1 MSNTNFSHTPVFT
14 LCLKFLYCDA
24 KLLYYDNS
32 YKERCMCKDYKEIL
46 EKNPDYRVLDGH
58 LVDIIDTLVQ
68 GGKLNKTLYDSML
81 KAEEKGEPIYLYSAG
96 YSPEH
101 LQELGVDTDKFP
113 ILSKQKVFGSYNI
126 PCIVL
131 GKVVDDCHPVDQ
143 RLEIVLA
150 DEKDGYVYPNKQ
162 EYSFVRKEISQ
173 QEKNERILVP
183 GSKTERQAT
192 LLQYNHS
199 QFESAYHLIKNV
211 FNKKAA

>member
-1 MSNTNFSHTPVFT
+1 
-14 LCLKFLYCDA
+14 
-24 KLLYYDNS
+24 
-32 YKERCMCKDYKEIL
+32 MCKDYKEIL
-46 EKNPDYRVLDGH
+46 KRNPDYRVLDGH
-58 LVDIIDTLVQ
+58 LVDIVDTLVQ

-81 KAEEKGEPIYLYSAG
+81 KAKEKGEPIYLYSAG

-101 LQELGVDTDKFP
+101 LLELGVDTDKFP

-131 GKVVDDCHPVDQ
+131 GKVIDDCHPVDQ

-162 EYSFVRKEISQ
+162 EYAFVRKEISQ

-183 GSKTERQAT
+183 GQKLKPKTVR
-192 LLQYNHS
+192 LQYSHS
-199 QFESAYHLIKNV
+199 QFQSAYHLLKNV
-211 FNKKAA
+211 FGKNNAA